1 MTTQL
6 TIATRESRLALWQAN
21 HVKQL
26 LEANGHS
33 VSLMGMT
40 TLGDQ
45 ILDQP
50 LSKIGGKGLFIKELE
65 VALANG
71 SAHIAVHSLKD
82 VPMDLPQGFHLACIL
97 KREDPRDAWV
107 SPQFKNLDSLP
118 QGAVV
123 GTSSLRR
130 TVLLKALRPDLQ
142 IEPLRGNLDTRL
154 KKLKE
159 GHYAGIVLASAGLKR
174 LGLKDQ
180 IKHIFDLQHMIPAA
194 GQGAIGIEISSDR
207 MDLVQT
213 LASLNDITTAAAVYA
228 ERGVSRAMGGSC
240 SMPLA
245 AHATIDEGTLS
256 IHAAWGEHLKLGAP
270 LIHAH
275 DHATIDLQEP
285 DVLKVASALG
295 ESVARKLIA
304 QGAIPSQPPSASPN
318 ALTL

>member
-107 SPQFKNLDSLP
+107 SPQFESLDSLP

-159 GHYAGIVLASAGLKR
+159 GQYAGIVLASAGLKR
-174 LGLKDQ
+174 LGLKDH
-180 IKHIFDLQHMIPAA
+180 IRHIFDLKHIIPAA
-194 GQGAIGIEISSDR
+194 GQGAIGIEISADR

-213 LASLNDITTAAAVYA
+213 LAGLNDITTAAAVYA
-228 ERGVSRAMGGSC
+228 ERGVSRTMGGSC

-245 AHATIDEGTLS
+245 AHATLTDGVL
-256 IHAAWGEHLKLGAP
+256 HLQAAWGDPSGAP
-270 LIHAH
+270 
-275 DHATIDLQEP
+275 
-285 DVLKVASALG
+285 VLLRAEVKQALNAADPASRDAANLLG
-295 ESVARKLIA
+295 ESVATQLRA
-304 QGAIPSQPPSASPN
+304 QGAH
-318 ALTL
+318 

>member
-1 MTTQL
+1 
-6 TIATRESRLALWQAN
+6 
-21 HVKQL
+21 
-26 LEANGHS
+26 
-33 VSLMGMT
+33 MT

-50 LSKIGGKGLFIKELE
+50 LSQIGGKGLFIKELE

-71 SAHIAVHSLKD
+71 TAHMAVHSLKD

-97 KREDPRDAWV
+97 SREDPRDAWV
-107 SPQFKNLDSLP
+107 SPQFDSLDSLP

-159 GHYAGIVLASAGLKR
+159 GQYAGIVLASAGLKR

-180 IKHIFDLQHMIPAA
+180 IRHIFDLQHMIPAA
-194 GQGAIGIEISSDR
+194 GQGAIGIEISADR

-245 AHATIDEGTLS
+245 AHATVQDGRLTLQ
-256 IHAAWGEHLKLGAP
+256 AAWGDHLKPGVA

-275 DHATIDLQEP
+275 DHTSIDLQDP
-285 DVLKVASALG
+285 DLLAVASALG
-295 ESVARKLIA
+295 ESVAHKLIA
-304 QGAIPSQPPSASPN
+304 QGAVPSQAPVASPH
-318 ALTL
+318 AHSH

>member
-1 MTTQL
+1 MTTPL

-21 HVKQL
+21 HVKQR

-82 VPMDLPQGFHLACIL
+82 VPMDLPEGFHLACIL
-97 KREDPRDAWV
+97 SREDPRDAWV
-107 SPQFKNLDSLP
+107 SPQFDSLESLP

-154 KKLKE
+154 KKLDA
-159 GHYAGIVLASAGLKR
+159 GHYAGIVLASAGLIR
-174 LGLKDQ
+174 LGLKDR
-180 IKHIFDLQHMIPAA
+180 IRHIFDRQQMIPAA
-194 GQGAIGIEISSDR
+194 GQGAIGIEISANR
-207 MDLVQT
+207 MDLVHT
-213 LASLNDITTAAAVYA
+213 LAGLNDITTAAAVYA

-245 AHATIDEGTLS
+245 AHATLHESSLTL
-256 IHAAWGEHLKLGAP
+256 HAAWGDPLNPGAP
-270 LIHAH
+270 LIHANSQ
-275 DHATIDLQEP
+275 TVIDLQDP
-285 DVLKVASALG
+285 DVLVTASALG
-295 ESVARKLIA
+295 VSVAQQLIA
-304 QGAIPSQPPSASPN
+304 QGAVPTQRID
-318 ALTL
+318 

>member
-1 MTTQL
+1 MTTPL

-26 LEANGHS
+26 LEAKGHA

-71 SAHIAVHSLKD
+71 SAQIAVHSLKD
-82 VPMDLPQGFHLACIL
+82 VPMDLPEGFHLACIL
-97 KREDPRDAWV
+97 SREDPRDAWV
-107 SPQFKNLDSLP
+107 SPQFDSLDSLP

-130 TVLLKALRPDLQ
+130 TVLLKALRPDLR

-154 KKLKE
+154 KKLDQ
-159 GHYAGIVLASAGLKR
+159 GQYAGIVLASAGLIR
-174 LGLKDQ
+174 LGLKDR
-180 IKHIFDLQHMIPAA
+180 IRHIFDLQHMIPAA
-194 GQGAIGIEISSDR
+194 GQGAIGIEISAAR

-245 AHATIDEGTLS
+245 AHATIHEGILR
-256 IHAAWGEHLKLGAP
+256 IHAAWGDHLKAGAA

-275 DHATIDLQEP
+275 DQAAIDLQKP
-285 DVLKVASALG
+285 DALAMASALG
-295 ESVARKLIA
+295 VSVAQKLIA
-304 QGAIPSQPPSASPN
+304 QGAVPTHAPSATPHVP
-318 ALTL
+318 TL

>member
-1 MTTQL
+1 M
-6 TIATRESRLALWQAN
+6 
-21 HVKQL
+21 
-26 LEANGHS
+26 
-33 VSLMGMT
+33 
-40 TLGDQ
+40 GDQ

-82 VPMDLPQGFHLACIL
+82 VPMDLPEGFHLACIL
-97 KREDPRDAWV
+97 SREDPRDAWV
-107 SPQFKNLDSLP
+107 SSQFENLESLP

-154 KKLKE
+154 KKLDD
-159 GHYAGIVLASAGLKR
+159 GQYAGIVLASAGLIR
-174 LGLKDQ
+174 LGLKDR
-180 IKHIFDLQHMIPAA
+180 IRHIFGLQDMIPAA
-194 GQGAIGIEISSDR
+194 GQGAIGIEISANR

-213 LASLNDITTAAAVYA
+213 LAGLNDITTAVAVYA

-245 AHATIDEGTLS
+245 AHATLDDGRLT
-256 IHAAWGEHLKLGAP
+256 IHAAWGDHLKAGAG

-275 DHATIDLQEP
+275 DQSSIDLQDP
-285 DVLKVASALG
+285 HALDIASALG
-295 ESVARKLIA
+295 ESVARKLMA
-304 QGAIPSQPPSASPN
+304 QGAVPVQPPSASPTVP
-318 ALTL
+318 TL